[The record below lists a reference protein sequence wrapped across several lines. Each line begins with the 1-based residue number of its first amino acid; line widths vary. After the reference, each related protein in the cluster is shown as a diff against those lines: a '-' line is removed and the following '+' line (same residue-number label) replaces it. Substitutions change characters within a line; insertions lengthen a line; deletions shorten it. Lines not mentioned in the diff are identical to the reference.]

1 MSGKHRI
8 MVSNSIHDGQMLVYR
23 RWKASHSKYAF
34 SEALICFPYRIE
46 HDDTVMLGQ
55 CASNRAAYETGGWRV
70 ITGPPQGA
78 MGIRISKVK

>member
-23 RWKASHSKYAF
+23 RWQASHSKYAF

-46 HDDTVMLGQ
+46 HDDKKLVMSHLHQIGVKFKVILRK
-55 CASNRAAYETGGWRV
+55 SNR
-70 ITGPPQGA
+70 I
-78 MGIRISKVK
+78 IRDFLHFF